1 MAGIE
6 PFRFVP
12 EGQSL
17 QGAAFS
23 RSFKAITLAVV
34 AGSGLTLVNLFLDGK
49 FGGASLSDSLRAAGW
64 FVLGW
69 SLLAWTAWHV
79 FKSRICIDTQGL
91 HQTWLWDK
99 HMAYDDLAYVKL
111 IRVRGLEWLMAPRLY
126 ARTLVGKFAVFYVSD
141 ATALHACERLSA
153 ELKRFRQI

>member
-34 AGSGLTLVNLFLDGK
+34 AGSGLTLVNLLLDGK
-49 FGGASLSDSLRAAGW
+49 FGGASLPAGRIIVQ
-64 FVLGW
+64 FCE
-69 SLLAWTAWHV
+69 TA
-79 FKSRICIDTQGL
+79 GL
-91 HQTWLWDK
+91 Q
-99 HMAYDDLAYVKL
+99 Y
-111 IRVRGLEWLMAPRLY
+111 R
-126 ARTLVGKFAVFYVSD
+126 S
-141 ATALHACERLSA
+141 
-153 ELKRFRQI
+153 